1 MNDSVVVDGRRLM
14 MLGVALLV
22 LGAIALLAPV
32 FAGSAVVIII
42 GVVLLVAGIGQ
53 FVQGMRAESWRSKV
67 MPLILGVITGLCGIL
82 VIGHPLLGL
91 GFLTLLLVAFFVVEG
106 VWKVVSSFSYR
117 PASGWVW
124 MLVSGV
130 VSLLLGL
137 LIWNQWPVSGMWA
150 VGVLVG
156 VDLLSTGMSMVVL
169 ASALRRVAQRA

>member
-1 MNDSVVVDGRRLM
+1 MNDSVVVNARPLM

-22 LGAIALLAPV
+22 LGAIALLGPV
-32 FAGSAVVIII
+32 FVGSAVVITI
-42 GVVLLVAGIGQ
+42 GIVLLVAGIGL
-53 FVQGMRAESWRSKV
+53 FVQGMRAESWRDKV

-91 GFLTLLLVAFFVVEG
+91 SFLTLLLLAFFVVEG
-106 VWKVVSSFSYR
+106 AWKIVSAFSYR
-117 PASGWVW
+117 SASGWVW
-124 MLVSGV
+124 MLGSGV

-156 VDLLSTGMSMVVL
+156 VDLLSTGVSMIVL
-169 ASALRRVAQRA
+169 ASTLRRVAQGA